1 MIEYFTIYGERCSGT
16 NFLMNAILKNFNIAY
31 TSKYSWKHFFGHY
44 NFENNEEE
52 DKTLFICI
60 IRHPITWID
69 SFYKKLHH
77 IPEQNKENIYTFLF
91 NEFYSINDNNVEI
104 LEDRNIFTKN
114 RYKNIFELR
123 KIKNYYLQNILK
135 KKVKN
140 YILIRYE
147 DLRDNYDSVLNFIF
161 NKFNLI
167 KSEECINNNEY
178 IRIENYKGFQNTL
191 FKKKNVLLS
200 KNIISLI
207 IQNIDKEQEK
217 NFGYNI

>member
-104 LEDRNIFTKN
+104 LEDRNIITKN
-114 RYKNIFELR
+114 RNKNIFELR
-123 KIKNYYLQNILK
+123 KNKNYYLQNILK

-161 NKFNLI
+161 NKFNN
-167 KSEECINNNEY
+167 KINVTK
-178 IRIENYKGFQNTL
+178 IFLKTFIF
-191 FKKKNVLLS
+191 NVFDLT
-200 KNIISLI
+200 
-207 IQNIDKEQEK
+207 
-217 NFGYNI
+217 